1 MEKTIPGRH
10 EVEDTDRRWYDS
22 DILIFV
28 GHDDVEDIMKEEL
41 IWKTNIEDEALFEVK
56 VA

>member
-1 MEKTIPGRH
+1 MEEAIPGRH

-28 GHDDVEDIMKEEL
+28 GHDDVEEAIKEDL
-41 IWKTNIEDEALFEVK
+41 MWKTDIEDEAVFEVK